1 MKIAP
6 LSSTSCLAVFTLAL
20 TAGAQSATILGGS
33 GQSNNATI
41 PADHGS
47 RLLGTPNLVLAWSA
61 DWDAY
66 TSRTTSDYTPFAT
79 WPNDAQASGVYQ
91 LDAALNVTQT
101 IAFTPDT
108 GFAVILSSLDLND
121 WVQGPSDLAG
131 MDVDWVVSGPLSGTL
146 GSGTFATVDGTSRN
160 FTLGGLT
167 GADGETLTLGLTQR
181 SGSASYLAMDN
192 LSFDQVAVPEP
203 TGAALGVLALG
214 AMAMRRR
221 RA

>member
-6 LSSTSCLAVFTLAL
+6 LSSSGCMAVFTLAL

-33 GQSNNATI
+33 GQANNATI

-47 RLLGTPNLVLAWSA
+47 RLLGTPNIVLVWSA

-66 TSRTTSDYTPFAT
+66 VSRTTPDYTPFAS
-79 WPNDAQASGVYQ
+79 WPSDAQANGVYQ
-91 LDAALNVTQT
+91 LDAALDVTQT
-101 IAFTPDT
+101 IAFTPDA

-121 WVQGPSDLAG
+121 WVQGPSGLAS
-131 MDVDWVVSGPLSGTL
+131 MNVDWTVTGSVSGPL
-146 GSGTFATVDGTSRN
+146 GSGTFATVDGTSKN
-160 FTLGGLT
+160 FTFGNLT
-167 GADGETLTLGLTQR
+167 GANGETLTLGLTQR

-203 TGAALGVLALG
+203 TGAALGALALG
-214 AMAMRRR
+214 AMALRRR